1 MAAVVFLALILG
13 FSAVS
18 AVTNITTDEHALLS
32 LKAPITS
39 WSSSVTHVCNWTG
52 VLCNSHER
60 VAALHLSNMGLLG
73 TIAPGI
79 GNLSFLVSLDLS
91 NNSFSGGIP
100 KEMAHLRRIK
110 YINLS
115 FNDFSGRLPSHQL
128 ANLEELY
135 LGNNSFTGNL
145 PDSISN
151 ASKLTILDLTQNIFS
166 GLVPKSLG
174 NLGLLE

>member
-32 LKAPITS
+32 LKAPITG

-52 VLCNSHER
+52 VLCNRHER
-60 VAALHLSNMGLLG
+60 VAALNLSNMGLLG
-73 TIAPGI
+73 TITSDI

-110 YINLS
+110 DIHPNFY
-115 FNDFSGRLPSHQL
+115 DFRGPLP
-128 ANLEELY
+128 
-135 LGNNSFTGNL
+135 G
-145 PDSISN
+145 
-151 ASKLTILDLTQNIFS
+151 
-166 GLVPKSLG
+166 
-174 NLGLLE
+174 